1 MSTRFEQRERLV
13 PTGQAESRVVLQ
25 PPEEESKITVLRD
38 RQLLCATLKTILGSN
53 AREKL
58 Q

>member
-1 MSTRFEQRERLV
+1 MRTRVEQRERLV
-13 PTGQAESRVVLQ
+13 LTGQAESRGVLQ
-25 PPEEESKITVLRD
+25 PPGGRIEVTVLRD